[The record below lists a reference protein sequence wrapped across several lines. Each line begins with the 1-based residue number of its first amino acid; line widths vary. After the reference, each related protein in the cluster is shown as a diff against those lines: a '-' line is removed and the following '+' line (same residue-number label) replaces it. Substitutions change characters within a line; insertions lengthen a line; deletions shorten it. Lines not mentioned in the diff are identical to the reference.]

1 MIKNLKN
8 VDIDKLRQG
17 VFFAARGGGVRA
29 SAAIGV
35 LKALEEAEIPIK
47 GLSGESG
54 SSIVVALYACGYDAD
69 EVLRIFL
76 KYNDAITKGAKV
88 YGGKGAIVVEEI
100 VNEATNHILM
110 KDLQFKCWINA
121 CQGSLFKPEL
131 YLFSNTD
138 TPNETLGAACS
149 ASAGLPIFYGNS
161 YKYENGKKIKLFDGG
176 FIYNPYIPDDVDFP
190 IVYAS
195 FRNTIDYQRFI
206 PFLHKPVDA
215 VSAISDVVITSPV
228 GGSIVTG
235 SNEVIK
241 SLAEAG
247 YREAQKVLYKK
258 AA

>member
-1 MIKNLKN
+1 MNINKKSIN
-8 VDIDKLRQG
+8 IDKLRQG

-35 LKALEEAEIPIK
+35 LKALEEAKIPIK

-76 KYNDAITKGAKV
+76 KYNNAITKGAKV

-110 KDLQFKCWINA
+110 KDLPFNCWINA
-121 CQGSLFKPEL
+121 CQGSLLKPEL
-131 YLFSNTD
+131 YLFSNKN
-138 TPNETLGAACS
+138 TPDETLGAACA

-161 YKYENGKKIKLFDGG
+161 YKYENGKRIKLFDGG
-176 FIYNPYIPDDVDFP
+176 FIYNPYIPPDIDLP

-195 FRNTIDYQRFI
+195 YRNTIDYQRFI

-215 VSAISDVVITSPV
+215 VNAISDVVITSPV

-241 SLAEAG
+241 TLAEAG
-247 YREAQKVLYKK
+247 YQEAQKVLCMK
-258 AA
+258 